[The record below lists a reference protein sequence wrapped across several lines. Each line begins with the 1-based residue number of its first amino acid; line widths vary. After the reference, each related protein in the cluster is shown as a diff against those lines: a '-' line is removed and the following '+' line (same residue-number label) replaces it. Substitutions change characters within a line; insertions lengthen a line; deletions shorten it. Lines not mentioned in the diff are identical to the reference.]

1 MDRRSEGRAK
11 VGAAVRRAVSGA
23 LIMALLGALT
33 GMPSLAQEAKPYPAR
48 QITLVAPFPAGS
60 ATDTIAR
67 MLANSISQDA
77 KVPVVVENKPGAD
90 GNIAATQVARAA
102 GDGYTVFITTN
113 STHAANV
120 STFKALPFDPK
131 ADFLPVAGLVKI
143 PIILAVKSDSPA
155 ESIGDFIAR
164 ARRSVKPLTFGTS
177 SQTGRGAGEAMK
189 VAAGVDLLN
198 VPYKGSPQ
206 ALTDLVGGQLDS
218 VFGDPISAA
227 GMVSKGLVR
236 VLAVTSAAR
245 VPTLP
250 DVPTLAEAGLVD
262 FELTAWVAMF
272 VPARTP
278 RDAVE
283 RLNAYANAF
292 LKNPATVKHL
302 AGMGSIPFATTPEQL
317 GSFAEAET
325 KRWARIVEYAK
336 IERQ

>member
-1 MDRRSEGRAK
+1 MVRAIERQAK
-11 VGAAVRRAVSGA
+11 AGAALRSAVTGA
-23 LIMALLGALT
+23 LAVALAGA
-33 GMPSLAQEAKPYPAR
+33 MMSAPSLAQDAKPYPAR

-77 KVPVVVENKPGAD
+77 RVPVVVENKPGAD
-90 GNIAATQVARAA
+90 GNIAATHVARAVA
-102 GDGYTVFITTN
+102 DGATVFVTTN
-113 STHAANV
+113 STHAANA
-120 STFKALPFDPK
+120 SIFKALPFDPK
-131 ADFLPVAGLVKI
+131 ADFQPVAGLVKI
-143 PIILAVKSDSPA
+143 PMILMVKADSA
-155 ESIGDFIAR
+155 IESITDFIAR
-164 ARRSVKPLTFGTS
+164 ARRSTKPLSYGSS

-206 ALTDLVGGQLDS
+206 ALTDLVGGQIDS
-218 VFGDPISAA
+218 VFGDPVSAA

-236 VLAVTSAAR
+236 VLAATSASR

-272 VPARTP
+272 VPAKTP
-278 RDAVE
+278 RDAID
-283 RLNAYANAF
+283 RLNTYANAF
-292 LKNPATVKHL
+292 LRNPATVRHL
-302 AGMGSIPFATTPEQL
+302 AGMGAIAFPTSPEQL
-317 GSFAEAET
+317 GAFADAET
-325 KRWARIVEYAK
+325 RRWARIVEFAK

>member
-1 MDRRSEGRAK
+1 MYKRNEGHAK
-11 VGAAVRRAVSGA
+11 AGAAVRRVVAGAVA
-23 LIMALLGALT
+23 AALLGGLASAS
-33 GMPSLAQEAKPYPAR
+33 SLAQEAKPFPAR

-67 MLANSISQDA
+67 MLANSMSQEA

-102 GDGYTVFITTN
+102 GDGYTVFVTTN
-113 STHAANV
+113 STHAANA
-120 STFKALPFDPK
+120 SIFKALPFDPK

-143 PIILAVKSDSPA
+143 PIILAVKTDSPVD
-155 ESIGDFIAR
+155 SIADFIAR
-164 ARRSVKPLTFGTS
+164 ARRATKPLTFGTS

-206 ALTDLVGGQLDS
+206 ALTDLVGGQIDS
-218 VFGDPISAA
+218 IFGDPISAA
-227 GMVSKGLVR
+227 GMVSKGLIR

-245 VPTLP
+245 VATLP

-272 VPARTP
+272 VPAKTP

-292 LKNPATVKHL
+292 LKNPATVKHF
-302 AGMGSIPFATTPEQL
+302 AGMGSIAFPTTPEQL

>member
-1 MDRRSEGRAK
+1 MRWKTETQARP
-11 VGAAVRRAVSGA
+11 GAATQWTFQGA
-23 LIMALLGALT
+23 WFLALLGALAGT
-33 GMPSLAQEAKPYPAR
+33 PSLAQETRPYPAR

-67 MLANSISQDA
+67 MLANSMSQEA

-113 STHAANV
+113 STHAANA
-120 STFKALPFDPK
+120 SIFKALPFDPK

-143 PIILAVKSDSPA
+143 PIILAVKTDSPV
-155 ESIGDFIAR
+155 ESVADFIAR
-164 ARRSVKPLTFGTS
+164 ARRATKPLTFGSS

-206 ALTDLVGGQLDS
+206 ALTDLVGGQIDS

-245 VPTLP
+245 VATLP

-272 VPARTP
+272 VPAKTP

-292 LKNPATVKHL
+292 LKSPTTVKHF
-302 AGMGSIPFATTPEQL
+302 AGMGSIAFPTTPEQL

>member
-1 MDRRSEGRAK
+1 MRWKTETQARPG
-11 VGAAVRRAVSGA
+11 GATQWTVPAAWF
-23 LIMALLGALT
+23 LALLGALAGT
-33 GMPSLAQEAKPYPAR
+33 PSLAQETKPYPAR

-67 MLANSISQDA
+67 MLANSMSQEA

-113 STHAANV
+113 STHAANA
-120 STFKALPFDPK
+120 SIFKALPFDPK

-143 PIILAVKSDSPA
+143 PIILAVKTDSPV
-155 ESIGDFIAR
+155 ESVADFIAR
-164 ARRSVKPLTFGTS
+164 ARRAAKPLTFGSS

-189 VAAGVDLLN
+189 VDLLN

-206 ALTDLVGGQLDS
+206 ALTDLVGGQIDS

-245 VPTLP
+245 VATLP

-272 VPARTP
+272 VPAKTP

-292 LKNPATVKHL
+292 LKSPTTVKHF
-302 AGMGSIPFATTPEQL
+302 AGMGSIAFPTTPEQL

>member
-1 MDRRSEGRAK
+1 M
-11 VGAAVRRAVSGA
+11 AAVVVA
-23 LIMALLGALT
+23 LGAMT
-33 GMPSLAQEAKPYPAR
+33 NTSSLAQDSKAYPAR

-67 MLANSISQDA
+67 MLANSMSQEA
-77 KVPVVVENKPGAD
+77 RVPVVVENKPGAD

-143 PIILAVKSDSPA
+143 PIILAVKTDSPV
-155 ESIGDFIAR
+155 ESVADFIAR
-164 ARRSVKPLTFGTS
+164 ARRATKPLTFGSS

-227 GMVSKGLVR
+227 GMVNKGLVR

-245 VPTLP
+245 VATLP

-272 VPARTP
+272 VPAKTP

-292 LKNPATVKHL
+292 LKSPTTVKHF
-302 AGMGSIPFATTPEQL
+302 AGMGSIAFPTTPEQL